1 MERLWYAVYTR
12 PKNEKRVADLL
23 ERKSI
28 EHYCPLHKVQKQW
41 SDRKKVSLQPLFTS
55 YVFVRL
61 NGKELITVRETDGV
75 INLVHWLSKPAVIR
89 DEEIEAIKRF
99 LNEHETVTLEKQ
111 KININDHVRISAGPL
126 MMHEGRVVEIMH
138 KTIKVSLP
146 SLGYAMLAE
155 VPLKNI
161 EKLSVPYTGSY
172 AQAL

>member
-41 SDRKKVSLQPLFTS
+41 SDRKKIIEQPLFTS

-61 NGKELITVRETDGV
+61 HRTELIPVRETDGV
-75 INLVHWLSKPAVIR
+75 INLVHWLNKPAVIK
-89 DEEIEAIKRF
+89 DEEIDAIRRF
-99 LNEHETVTLEKQ
+99 LNEHKTVSLEKQ
-111 KININDHVRISAGPL
+111 KINVNDQVRVSAGPL
-126 MMHEGRVVEIMH
+126 MMHEGRVVEILH
-138 KTIKVSLP
+138 KTVKVSLP
-146 SLGYAMLAE
+146 SLGYALIA
-155 VPLKNI
+155 VAAQDI
-161 EKLSVPYTGSY
+161 ENLSIPHHASY

>member
-61 NGKELITVRETDGV
+61 NGKELISVRETDGV

-89 DEEIEAIKRF
+89 DEEIEIIRKF
-99 LNEHETVTLEKQ
+99 LGEHESVQLEKS
-111 KININDHVRISAGPL
+111 KVNINDHVRVVNGPL
-126 MMHEGRVVEIMH
+126 MYREGNVIEVMTKSVKIL
-138 KTIKVSLP
+138 LP
-146 SLGYAMLAE
+146 SLGYSLVAE
-155 VPLKNI
+155 VRKTDL
-161 EKLSVPYTGSY
+161 EKIDIGIHY
-172 AQAL
+172 ANAANF